1 MNSVF
6 QLVCPLCGAPLA
18 ADGKQCVCPQKHSF
32 DFARQGYLHLL
43 PVQQKHSLHPGDT
56 KEMLMARR
64 RFLDKG
70 YYEPIG
76 QQVADAICRYAPSKA
91 PVIADIGCGE
101 GYYTAMLRQ
110 RCHASCIGIDIAKDG
125 VRMACSR
132 DKSILWLVAMV
143 ALLLVEAAVPGL
155 VSIWFAI
162 GALAALISALFH
174 APVWLQ
180 LVWFLAV
187 SILALVLTRPFVK
200 KYVNSRTTPTN
211 ADMGIGKD
219 AVVTER
225 IDNLHGNGAVLL
237 EGKTWTARMADE
249 TQTAEKGETVRVL
262 RIEGVKLIVERA
274 VKDT

>member
-1 MNSVF
+1 MMI
-6 QLVCPLCGAPLA
+6 G
-18 ADGKQCVCPQKHSF
+18 G
-32 DFARQGYLHLL
+32 
-43 PVQQKHSLHPGDT
+43 
-56 KEMLMARR
+56 MLQM
-64 RFLDKG
+64 
-70 YYEPIG
+70 
-76 QQVADAICRYAPSKA
+76 
-91 PVIADIGCGE
+91 
-101 GYYTAMLRQ
+101 
-110 RCHASCIGIDIAKDG
+110 
-125 VRMACSR
+125 
-132 DKSILWLVAMV
+132 SILWLVAMV

-174 APVWLQ
+174 APIWLQ

-249 TQTAEKGETVRVL
+249 TQTAETGETVRVL

-274 VKDT
+274 VKDS